1 MRTGGHGV
9 AYNGYGE
16 SGVGNFP
23 PGRRTAPRTPM
34 PHNQNEGVPGMSGAA
49 PCPRERG
56 TDMAQTQKEHP
67 PTSRAEKPPSP
78 VSDKERAEPTS
89 PQRIL
94 VAEDNEDTRRTLKSM
109 LELALGVSVD
119 TFNDGAQALQAL
131 LERPYSVVITDLK
144 MPRVSGMQ
152 LIEEVMQRRLPVTVI
167 VTTGFGSIEE
177 AVKAMQL
184 GAYEFLTKPTNPEH
198 LCLLVRRAL
207 RERALQDEV
216 NLLRQQ
222 LDNKHGFLNVLSK
235 SPRMHE
241 IFDLIGHVART
252 NTTVLIEGETG
263 TGKEQIA
270 RAIHQASADH
280 RPGPMV
286 AVNCAALPETLLE
299 SELFGHEKGA
309 YTGAAGQRRGRFE
322 QANGGTIFL
331 DEVGDIPLPMQ
342 VKLLRVLQDRRF
354 ERIGGNEC
362 IEVDVRVIG
371 ATNKSLSKLVRENK
385 FREDLFYRLNVIKI
399 EVPPLRE
406 RTEDIPL
413 LAVHFTQKYAPPGQP
428 PCTIAPEAMEVLLAF
443 HWPGNVRQ
451 LENAIE
457 HAVVTARDSVIRPE
471 NLPPELSKPAAP
483 TMPFQVDLSRPLPDQ
498 LAELTAGFEE
508 RYLRRALKRTRGH
521 VGRCAKISGLS
532 RRSVTEKIAQYKID
546 KTIFKSD

>member
-1 MRTGGHGV
+1 MIH
-9 AYNGYGE
+9 
-16 SGVGNFP
+16 SP
-23 PGRRTAPRTPM
+23 K
-34 PHNQNEGVPGMSGAA
+34 Q
-49 PCPRERG
+49 
-56 TDMAQTQKEHP
+56 HP
-67 PTSRAEKPPSP
+67 PNARAEKSSPTPAKEPEQEATPS
-78 VSDKERAEPTS
+78 T
-89 PQRIL
+89 QRVLI
-94 VAEDNEDTRRTLKSM
+94 AEDNEDTRKTLKSI
-109 LELALGVSVD
+109 LELALGVTVD
-119 TFNDGAQALQAL
+119 TVTDGGHALEAL
-131 LERPYSVVITDLK
+131 IERPYSVVITDLK

-152 LIEEVMQRRLPVTVI
+152 LIEEVTQRRLPVTVI

-198 LCLLVRRAL
+198 LCLIVRRAL
-207 RERALQDEV
+207 RERALQDELE
-216 NLLRQQ
+216 LLRKE
-222 LDNKHGFLNVLSK
+222 LDRSYRFQDVLSK
-235 SPRMHE
+235 SPKMHE
-241 IFDLIGHVART
+241 IFELIGHVART

-270 RAIHQASADH
+270 RAIHKASSDQRH
-280 RPGPMV
+280 GPMI

-322 QANGGTIFL
+322 QAHGGTIFL

-342 VKLLRVLQDRRF
+342 VKLLRVLQERHF
-354 ERIGGNEC
+354 ERIGGSES

-371 ATNKSLSKLVRENK
+371 ATNKPLPRLVREGK

-399 EVPPLRE
+399 DVPPLRE

-413 LAVHFTQKYAPPGQP
+413 LAMHFAQKYSPGAQVP
-428 PCTIAPEAMEVLLAF
+428 SIAPEAMEILLAF

-457 HAVVTARDSVIRPE
+457 HACVTARDNVIRPE
-471 NLPPELSKPAAP
+471 NLPPELTKPAAP
-483 TMPFQVDLSRPLPDQ
+483 QVPFQVDLSRPLPEQ

-508 RYLRRALKRTRGH
+508 RYLRRALKKTRGH

-546 KTIFKSD
+546 KSVFKRE

>member
-1 MRTGGHGV
+1 MRIIDQGSEKEIFGV
-9 AYNGYGE
+9 QAMTQ
-16 SGVGNFP
+16 S
-23 PGRRTAPRTPM
+23 
-34 PHNQNEGVPGMSGAA
+34 
-49 PCPRERG
+49 
-56 TDMAQTQKEHP
+56 QKEDP
-67 PTSRAEKPPSP
+67 AATRVEKNGPLPR
-78 VSDKERAEPTS
+78 DKEKVVMPR
-89 PQRIL
+89 QRVL
-94 VAEDNEDTRRTLKSM
+94 VAEDNQDARSALKSM

-119 TFNDGAQALQAL
+119 TVSDGSQALRAL
-131 LERPYSVVITDLK
+131 IEQPYSVVITDLK

-152 LIEEVMQRRLPVTVI
+152 LIEEVTQRRLPVTVI

-198 LCLLVRRAL
+198 LCLIVRRAL
-207 RERALQDEV
+207 RERALADELE
-216 NLLRQQ
+216 NLRQE
-222 LDNKHGFLNVLSK
+222 LDRKHGFLNVLSK

-241 IFDLIGHVART
+241 IFELIGHVART

-270 RAIHQASADH
+270 RAIHKASSEH
-280 RPGPMV
+280 RAGPMV
-286 AVNCAALPETLLE
+286 CVNCAALPEALLE

-309 YTGAAGQRRGRFE
+309 YTGAVGQRHGRFH
-322 QANGGTIFL
+322 QADGGTIFL

-342 VKLLRVLQDRRF
+342 VKLLRVLQDRKF
-354 ERIGGNEC
+354 ERVGSNES

-371 ATNKSLSKLVRENK
+371 ATNKPLAKLVREGK

-399 EVPPLRE
+399 DVPPLRE

-413 LAVHFTQKYAPPGQP
+413 LATHFAQKYAPGGQIP
-428 PCTIAPEAMEVLLAF
+428 AIAPEAMEVLIAF

-457 HAVVTARDSVIRPE
+457 HACVTSREGVIRPHD
-471 NLPPELSKPAAP
+471 LPPELSKPSTAQP
-483 TMPFQVDLSRPLPDQ
+483 PFQVDLSRPLPVQ
-498 LAELTAGFEE
+498 LGELTAAFEE
-508 RYLRRALKRTRGH
+508 RYLRRALKKTRGH

-532 RRSVTEKIAQYKID
+532 RRSVTEKIALYRID
-546 KTIFKSD
+546 KTIFKRE

>member
-1 MRTGGHGV
+1 MIH
-9 AYNGYGE
+9 
-16 SGVGNFP
+16 
-23 PGRRTAPRTPM
+23 TP
-34 PHNQNEGVPGMSGAA
+34 
-49 PCPRERG
+49 
-56 TDMAQTQKEHP
+56 KEHP
-67 PTSRAEKPPSP
+67 GAHAQPRRTEKVAEAVAIVEKNGTASG
-78 VSDKERAEPTS
+78 
-89 PQRIL
+89 QRVLI
-94 VAEDNEDTRRTLKSM
+94 AEDNEDTRRTLKSM
-109 LELALGVSVD
+109 LELALAVQVD
-119 TFNDGAQALQAL
+119 TVNDGAQALQAL
-131 LERPYSVVITDLK
+131 IEQPYSVVITDLK

-152 LIEEVMQRRLPVTVI
+152 LIEAVTERRLPVTVI

-198 LCLLVRRAL
+198 LCLIVRRAL

-216 NLLRQQ
+216 NLLRQE

-241 IFDLIGHVART
+241 IFELIGHVART
-252 NTTVLIEGETG
+252 STTVLIEGETG
-263 TGKEQIA
+263 TGKEQIG
-270 RAIHQASADH
+270 RAIHQASSDH
-280 RPGPMV
+280 RTGPMI
-286 AVNCAALPETLLE
+286 AINCAALPETLLE

-309 YTGAAGQRRGRFE
+309 YTGAAGQRHGRFE

-342 VKLLRVLQDRRF
+342 VKLLRVLQERKF
-354 ERIGGNEC
+354 ERIGGNES

-371 ATNKSLSKLVRENK
+371 ATNKSLTKLVREGK

-413 LAVHFTQKYAPPGQP
+413 LAMHFTQKYAPGGQVP
-428 PCTIAPEAMEVLLAF
+428 QIAPDAMEILLGF
-443 HWPGNVRQ
+443 YWPGNVRQ

-457 HAVVTARDSVIRPE
+457 HACVTARDGIIRPE
-471 NLPPELSKPAAP
+471 NLPPELSRPSAP
-483 TMPFQVDLSRPLPDQ
+483 QVPFQVDLTRPLPEQ
-498 LAELTAGFEE
+498 LAELTSGFEQ
-508 RYLRRALKRTRGH
+508 RYLRRALKKTRGH

-546 KTIFKSD
+546 KTIFKRE